1 MIYIQCLT
9 NNYIHR
15 LGSRC
20 AIKMKEITDVQ
31 RKFVHIVI
39 IDFYARDAWQY
50 RQYRVKYLQGCFK
63 GVAFKLFEAEYAV
76 YMCVGNISIS

>member
-20 AIKMKEITDVQ
+20 AIKMIEIADVQ

-50 RQYRVKYLQGCFK
+50 RKFPSD
-63 GVAFKLFEAEYAV
+63 
-76 YMCVGNISIS
+76 I